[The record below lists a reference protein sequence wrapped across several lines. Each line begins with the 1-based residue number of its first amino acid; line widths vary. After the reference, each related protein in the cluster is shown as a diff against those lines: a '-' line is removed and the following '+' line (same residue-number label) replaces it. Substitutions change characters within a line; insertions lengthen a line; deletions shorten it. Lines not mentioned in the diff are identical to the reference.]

1 MLASFASSI
10 ETLAGHSVSSLAQS
24 NQSQKGENRMQY
36 IEIKFKATLQ
46 LDEKWASNHTT
57 EELIEYIKERINS
70 SLGFRGQIKRLSV
83 VPK

>member
-1 MLASFASSI
+1 
-10 ETLAGHSVSSLAQS
+10 
-24 NQSQKGENRMQY
+24 MQY
-36 IEIKFKATLQ
+36 IEMKFRGTLQ

-83 VPK
+83 VTR

>member
-1 MLASFASSI
+1 
-10 ETLAGHSVSSLAQS
+10 
-24 NQSQKGENRMQY
+24 MQY
-36 IEIKFKATLQ
+36 IEMKFKATLQ

-57 EELIEYIKERINS
+57 EELTEYIKERINS

>member
-1 MLASFASSI
+1 VLASFASGT
-10 ETLAGHSVSSLAQS
+10 ETLGAHSMSSLAQS

-36 IEIKFKATLQ
+36 IEMKFRATLQ

-83 VPK
+83 VTK